1 LVTLIQRD
9 AVIWTQPI
17 APKGSYYAISIGEK
31 VARKK
36 SADPVDALAIP
47 NNEDL
52 QTGQNLSWPF

>member
-9 AVIWTQPI
+9 AVIWAQPI
-17 APKGSYYAISIGEK
+17 ALKVSYYAISIGEK

-52 QTGQNLSWPF
+52 QTRQTASWPF